1 MPTPRR
7 SRHVVPR
14 LHTDEQ
20 RIIELHKQTEHKVDL
35 MRRYYGQYPSI
46 IATAGKRG
54 TVNAEHIFLID
65 AFAGAGAHLTRQTN
79 TSQVPGTAVQACIE
93 ARRVQREF
101 PGTTMHVRLID
112 ASAVACKRLTAR
124 VKEFIDSEA
133 PPERVDVTV
142 FRSECQSRIAP
153 ILAETE
159 YESGQRYCSLWF
171 FDPHGLEI
179 PRPTF
184 EPLLRSTRAIEILI
198 NLDVGAIYREIGQYK
213 SPKATPKMKSD
224 CANCLTELF
233 SHERWKSAAPGASN
247 YAGEL
252 DVLARAYAAS
262 FSPKF
267 RYRQAYK
274 LRSGD
279 SQERYM
285 IHLTNSKTA
294 AGAFARSYRESQK
307 IGNLKGNALTWA
319 DRENIVTT
327 LFDAFKGNA
336 IGFDHLATQTLAPL
350 LKAQARVILRH
361 ACDQG
366 FATYDPTD
374 GTITW
379 NEECTKKPA
388 LALDQTKHR
397 ERTKDPGKQLKLDF

>member
-1 MPTPRR
+1 MPTHRKSPY
-7 SRHVVPR
+7 VAPR
-14 LHTDEQ
+14 LHSDEQ

-54 TVNAEHIFLID
+54 NVNAEHIFLID

-112 ASAVACKRLTAR
+112 ASAVACKRLSAR
-124 VKEFIDSEA
+124 VKEFTDPKA
-133 PPERVDVTV
+133 LPERVDVTV
-142 FRSECQSRIAP
+142 VRSECQSRIAP

-159 YESGQRYCSLWF
+159 YGSGQRYCSLWF

-179 PRPTF
+179 PRSTF
-184 EPLLRSTRAIEILI
+184 AALLRSTRAVEILI
-198 NLDVGAIYREIGQYK
+198 NLDVGAIYREIGQYE
-213 SPKATPKMKSD
+213 SPKATSKMKND
-224 CANCLTELF
+224 CENCLTDLF
-233 SHERWKSAAPGASN
+233 SHERWKSAAGASN

-262 FSPKF
+262 FSLKF
-267 RYRQAYK
+267 RFGQAYK

-279 SQERYM
+279 GQERYM

-294 AGAFARSYRESQK
+294 ASAFAKSYRESQK

-319 DRENIVTT
+319 DRENIVST
-327 LFDAFKGNA
+327 LFYAFKGNT
-336 IGFDHLATQTLAPL
+336 ISLDHLATQTLAPL
-350 LKAQARVILRH
+350 SKAQSRVIVRH

-374 GTITW
+374 STITW

-388 LALDQTKHR
+388 LALDRTKHR
-397 ERTKDPGKQLKLDF
+397 EPIKDPGKQLKLDL